1 MTDANQRLLA
11 LLPSAHRLL
20 GAQGVT
26 PQLIGGVAVHLRCAE
41 LVEPDDE
48 LLDATHPR
56 RLATF
61 VRSTN
66 DIDLVVAEGQ
76 LEAAREALERA
87 SFSRVDGVR
96 PPPLRMRHGRDIVDL
111 IGCPPEAPAVMTRAD
126 LGAVLALLEDAR
138 TPLPVGGAELYV
150 ATREALIVLKA
161 VAWTDDPGREGDLV
175 DVARIALL
183 DRESSTTSRALATL
197 AAELP
202 AVIVSA
208 LRRLDGAF
216 ARDGSTGPAT
226 MVQSLRGA
234 IPGLSLDD
242 DLDLSIRDVVC
253 ASVRELLGPAL
264 GR

>member
-1 MTDANQRLLA
+1 MSDANQRLLA
-11 LLPSAHRLL
+11 LLPSAHELL
-20 GAQGVT
+20 SARGVS
-26 PQLIGGVAVHLRCAE
+26 PELIGGVAVHLRCAE
-41 LVEPDDE
+41 LVEPEDE
-48 LLDATHPR
+48 LLDPTHPR
-56 RLATF
+56 RLATS

-66 DIDLVVAEGQ
+66 DIDLVVPENQ
-76 LEAAREALERA
+76 LEVAREALERA
-87 SFSRVDGVR
+87 SFSRVERV
-96 PPPLRMRHGRDIVDL
+96 PFPPLRMRHGRDIVDL
-111 IGCPPEAPAVMTRAD
+111 IACPPEAPAVMARAD

-138 TPLPVGGAELYV
+138 TPLRVDGTELSV
-150 ATREALIVLKA
+150 ATREALVVLKA

-183 DRESSTTSRALATL
+183 DRETSATARALATL

-216 ARDGSTGPAT
+216 ARDGSPGPAT

-253 ASVRELLGPAL
+253 ASVRELLGPSV